1 MSEISVN
8 IFYRIIVGG
17 KIFILSRS
25 SISYDSPNLFTEYF
39 VKKPLT
45 ATEVWH
51 DEIKTLREQHSSN
64 NSSYSNNNNQSILNG
79 HTSAFTIGLTN
90 MFNPIAIAHT
100 STTPP
105 PPTSTKDI
113 SFDRDPYIF
122 EVIARYLRGYT
133 MSFPL
138 SSSINLPTGMNIE
151 SFHRYLLEDAIY
163 YKLSHLQRLLSTVF
177 PIQSLMPSPTLTSSL
192 TSISSLNNN
201 SNNNNS
207 PYYDPFM
214 NDTKIDL
221 LLSNTPIDH
230 LVMLDRKLRYK
241 IKSSEYNVHPL
252 VQFHTEN
259 VVWDISPNAWSFKFL
274 QSKDLLKM
282 TSFCKVFIN
291 SKFYKNVLPNQFGE
305 TFFNGLICTC
315 VFRIDGRE
323 CNGLDVYNRF
333 FNKSRQFHKPSST
346 SNPISTGIPTAM
358 TTTAAS
364 STSSTTGNIINT
376 AMNKANTA
384 TEFQQQYWSI
394 GVGG

>member
-25 SISYDSPNLFTEYF
+25 SILYDSPNLFTEHF

-45 ATEVWH
+45 GTEVWQ
-51 DEIKTLREQHSSN
+51 DEMKTFREQHSSN
-64 NSSYSNNNNQSILNG
+64 NSSYHN
-79 HTSAFTIGLTN
+79 H
-90 MFNPIAIAHT
+90 
-100 STTPP
+100 
-105 PPTSTKDI
+105 DI

-138 SSSINLPTGMNIE
+138 SSSINLPTGMSIE
-151 SFHRYLLEDAIY
+151 SFHRHLLEDAIY
-163 YKLSHLQRLLSTVF
+163 YKLSNLQRLLTTVF
-177 PIQSLMPSPTLTSSL
+177 PIQSPTPPSPSPTLTSSL
-192 TSISSLNNN
+192 TLTTSSNN
-201 SNNNNS
+201 SNNNS
-207 PYYDPFM
+207 PYYDPFI

-274 QSKDLLKM
+274 QSKDLTKM

-305 TFFNGLICTC
+305 TFFNGLI
-315 VFRIDGRE
+315 
-323 CNGLDVYNRF
+323 
-333 FNKSRQFHKPSST
+333 
-346 SNPISTGIPTAM
+346 
-358 TTTAAS
+358 
-364 STSSTTGNIINT
+364 
-376 AMNKANTA
+376 
-384 TEFQQQYWSI
+384 
-394 GVGG
+394 